1 MHGLLRHLH
10 GHQHTQAETAPNTT
24 GNIIHWAKRYDAVVQ
39 IMGLGQ
45 AGRLRRQTVEFARIT
60 SGDKVLDVGCGTG
73 DLTLLAKKRSGSAGE
88 VCGIDASPEMIDVAR
103 RKAVRQHLNI
113 DFRVDVIERLP
124 FPDGTFDVVL
134 SSLMM
139 HHLPSDLKPK
149 ALAEIRRV
157 LRSPDTV
164 SGKPGGRL
172 VIVEFN
178 GLLEEQNMISLVK
191 TAGFVQVERRS
202 MLFQRL
208 GLVRFTVQSS

>member
-24 GNIIHWAKRYDAVVQ
+24 GNVIHWAKRYDAVVQ

-113 DFRVDVIERLP
+113 DFRVNVIERLP

-172 VIVEFN
+172 VIVDMRSQ
-178 GLLEEQNMISLVK
+178 LETQKVTALVK
-191 TAGFVQVERRS
+191 AAGFTRAEMHGLWFNQ
-202 MLFQRL
+202 L
-208 GLVRFTVQSS
+208 GLIRAA